1 MKRKWKIVKRTMIG
15 LLVAALAALVFF
27 RIGSYQSAI
36 ERYRNQVAE
45 QDGNNIRVGLLLSRT
60 GLTAQVETAMI
71 NAAVL
76 AFDEINQ
83 QGGINGRQIEY
94 VLEDYASDPEI
105 AAQKIEK
112 LITQDLVVATIG
124 CYSSASREAV
134 IPVLEKYDSLL
145 IYPAYTEGEEENSH
159 IIYTGA
165 MPNQHSEMYLTWL
178 MEQCGDRVYLLG
190 NDYVFPVICNKRA
203 KQIIDGQDG
212 EIVGES
218 YVETG
223 SIDFQETIEE
233 IQKCDPDFIYC
244 NLVGDSLVAFLESY
258 YEAGLDAAK
267 CPIASITM
275 DEMTLKQ
282 IGAEVAEGHYASMS
296 YFSSIDTVEN
306 EEFVQKYREYAGENA
321 PVTGLAEA
329 TYNSC
334 LFLAEALK
342 EVDDPYQTEKLT
354 ESFHGLELD
363 APQGHI
369 QIDAS
374 SQGTW
379 LYSRFAQVKN
389 GDFSIVYESENAIC
403 PEIWPDNPG

>member
-1 MKRKWKIVKRTMIG
+1 MEHNWKILKRTVIG
-15 LLVAALAALVFF
+15 LLTAFLAVLAFF
-27 RIGSYQSAI
+27 RTCSYQS
-36 ERYRNQVAE
+36 EMRQYRSRVEE
-45 QDGNNIRVGLLLSRT
+45 QDGSTIRVGLLLSRS

-71 NAAVL
+71 NAAEL
-76 AFDEINQ
+76 AFDEINR

-94 VLEDYASDPEI
+94 VLEDYASDPEM
-105 AAQKIEK
+105 AARKMEK
-112 LITQDLVVATIG
+112 LITEDLVTATIG

-165 MPNQHSEMYLTWL
+165 MPNQHSELYLTWL

-203 KQIIDGQDG
+203 KQIIDSRGG

-218 YVETG
+218 YVEAG
-223 SIDFQETIEE
+223 SIDFRKTIEE
-233 IQKCDPDFIYC
+233 IRECDPDFIYC
-244 NLVGDSLVAFLESY
+244 DLVGDSLVAFFESY
-258 YEAGLDAAK
+258 YEAGLDPVK

-282 IGAEVAEGHYASMS
+282 IGAEAAEGHYASMS
-296 YFSSIDTVEN
+296 YFSSIDTAEN
-306 EEFVQKYREYAGENA
+306 EEFIRKYREYAGENA

-329 TYNSC
+329 VYNSC
-334 LFLAEALK
+334 RFLAEALK
-342 EVDDPYQTEKLT
+342 QVDDPYQTEKLT
-354 ESFHGLELD
+354 KALRGLELD

-369 QIDAS
+369 RIDSS

-379 LYSRFAQVKN
+379 LYSRFAQVKD
-389 GDFSIVYESENAIC
+389 GEFSVVYESENAIR
-403 PEIWPDNPG
+403 PEIWPDTPG